1 MNKEIVD
8 HFQRT
13 WKEYDEWYAAH
24 PALFRTELAALRK
37 AVPAQGRGLE
47 IGTGTGQFAAALS
60 IPFGLDPS
68 PGMLGPARRKGI
80 EVVQGYGERLPF
92 KDGSFDFAM
101 TVFVLEFV
109 DDLRGFLTE
118 AARILRPGGIMVAG
132 MIDRDSEW
140 GRYFHSNSQ
149 ARRFF
154 HPPSPRELLGVLGSL
169 GLEPRGSWQTLFGP
183 PPDLKREERP
193 RTGFGQGGF
202 VVLKAVKAVRPPV
215 TP

>member
-13 WKEYDEWYAAH
+13 CKEYDEWYAAH
-24 PALFRTELAALRK
+24 PALFRTELAALRR

-47 IGTGTGQFAAALS
+47 IGIGTGRFAAALN
-60 IPFGLDPS
+60 IPYGVDPS
-68 PGMLGPARRKGI
+68 PGMLGPAKRRGI
-80 EVVQGYGERLPF
+80 NVAQGAGESLPF
-92 KDGSFDFAM
+92 KDGVFDFALI
-101 TVFVLEFV
+101 VFVLEFV

-118 AARILRPGGIMVAG
+118 AARILRPGGALVAG
-132 MIDRDSEW
+132 IIDKDSEW

-154 HPPSPRELLGVLGSL
+154 HPPSPRELLGVLGGL
-169 GLEPRGSWQTLFGP
+169 GLEPRGSWQALFGP
-183 PPDLKREERP
+183 PPDLEREEKP
-193 RTGFGQGGF
+193 QTGFGQGGF
-202 VVLKAVKAVRPPV
+202 VVLKAVKASRPSV